1 MAHTYSNIVYHIVFS
16 TKDRLPLM
24 TKERRSELFAYIGG
38 LVKEKNGKLLIIN
51 GMDDHVHLLVMLPA
65 TICISD
71 AMRFIK
77 ANSSRWMK
85 ERFGKPFAWQTGFGV
100 FSVSRSGV
108 ETVAKYI
115 RDQEIHH
122 RKFDFRTEFV
132 ALLNKNGVE
141 YDPEYLWR

>member
-1 MAHTYSNIVYHIVFS
+1 MA
-16 TKDRLPLM
+16 
-24 TKERRSELFAYIGG
+24 A
-38 LVKEKNGKLLIIN
+38 LVKEKNGKLLIID
-51 GMDDHVHLLVMLPA
+51 GMDDHVHMLIMLPP
-65 TICISD
+65 TVCVSD

-85 ERFGKPFAWQTGFGV
+85 ERSGKPFAWQTGFGV

-108 ETVAKYI
+108 ESVAKYI

-122 RKFDFRTEFV
+122 RKFDFREEFV